1 VSYKSK
7 LRNSIVATCAT
18 LLLFAASTASA
29 KCKFFVDMPSVT
41 TGEHVR
47 WTKWTGFTLA
57 ITTNPYAYMTGI
69 SEGDRKYLGLRI
81 RKSYALP
88 RIATK
93 EDLDR
98 SIVVP
103 AGSDVFFQMAD
114 ESIIKI
120 QTDLPATGDADFV
133 VHNAKRYDMTADA
146 IVKVPLTAENLSAL
160 TAQRVLRIRV
170 GAESGDLDFKFG
182 KKGSKKMGEVLKC
195 IQ

>member
-1 VSYKSK
+1 MPYKSN

-18 LLLFAASTASA
+18 ILMFAASTASA
-29 KCKFFVDMPSVT
+29 KCKFFVDMPSIV

-47 WTKWTGFTLA
+47 WTKWKATSMVVG
-57 ITTNPYAYMTGI
+57 NPYAVATGI

-81 RKSYALP
+81 HRTYTLP

-93 EDLDR
+93 EDLDNA
-98 SIVVP
+98 IVVP

-120 QTDLPATGDADFV
+120 KTDQPVTGDADFFV
-133 VHNAKRYDMTADA
+133 YNAKRYDMAADA
-146 IVKVPLTAENLSAL
+146 IVKVPLTADELSAL

-170 GAESGDLDFKFG
+170 GAATGDLDVKFG
-182 KKGSKKMGEVLKC
+182 KKGSKKIGEVLTC